1 MLTNVFPRISKLLRQ
16 IGNDKCQL
24 FNVVDLFLNNVVE
37 FRQQRE

>member
-1 MLTNVFPRISKLLRQ
+1 MLTNVFPRISHLLTQ
-16 IGNDKCQL
+16 IGNDKSQL